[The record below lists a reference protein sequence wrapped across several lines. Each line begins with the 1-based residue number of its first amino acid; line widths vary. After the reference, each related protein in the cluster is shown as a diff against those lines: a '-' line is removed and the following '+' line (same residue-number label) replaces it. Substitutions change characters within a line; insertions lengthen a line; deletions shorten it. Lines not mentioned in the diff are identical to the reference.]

1 MRKKSKR
8 KKNKIKNILNE
19 KNLKKMKLI
28 IGILEA
34 FCYMLIVSL

>member
-19 KNLKKMKLI
+19 KKLKGIKLI
-28 IGILEA
+28 LSA
-34 FCYMLIVSL
+34 LCYLLFIVPL